1 MLLDSTGKPDG
12 ARINGYICPADENAI
27 KQSQAVLGLKADGK
41 VGPATRAA
49 FKKVL

>member
-1 MLLDSTGKPDG
+1 MMLDANGKPDG
-12 ARINGYICPADENAI
+12 ARINGYIGQADETAI
-27 KQSQAVLGLKADGK
+27 KQAQTVLGLKADGK